1 MTIEELKIII
11 SAETEG
17 IKKAVSEVKTQV
29 NNLDKVT
36 KSSMK
41 TLQSTVNKTTNN
53 ITNSFK
59 KMVKGILA
67 SVSLIALVKLGK
79 EALEYAS
86 NIEEVQNV
94 VDVSFGDMAEEVNQF
109 AKTSAA
115 SFGMSELMAKKTAST
130 FMAMSNGMG
139 VARQAG
145 KTMSLQLTALSGDM
159 ASFYNVSQEIADT
172 ALKSVFTGET
182 ESLKKF
188 GIVLTE
194 ANLKEYAMSQGIKK
208 QYSEMTQAEK
218 VALRYNYVMQATAN
232 AQGDFARTSNSWANQ
247 IRLLKLNFQ
256 QLMGVLGQI
265 LKNVLLP
272 VIQALNT
279 IINLLISAANA
290 VAKTFGGSGITF
302 KGASES
308 IGGVGD
314 SAGDLADNLGEAD
327 KQAKALNKTIAG
339 FDELNTLSSK
349 DTGGTGAGTGTGGTG
364 IGDIGL
370 SEPYQFEQLNKQ
382 EGEIKKSLDEYLNAF
397 NNFIN
402 KINEAFKK
410 YQDTAT
416 EIGTKAAETINK
428 VFAGIDWAKIGETVG
443 NGTNLV
449 INALHGFAVK
459 LDWKQIGFDIA
470 TSLANYLGTVDWKK
484 AGSTLAEYLNG
495 VLDAVNGVLDNTE
508 LVDNL
513 ITAFTD
519 FINGFIDTFDPSK
532 LTTAIAKL
540 ATVLT
545 KFVKEAILLID
556 WDALRKDV
564 NEGIKGLF
572 ITPESTT
579 IFGTAFGLIGI
590 SAATNLVQAFLNFDI
605 GGKITSGLTK
615 IVKYVHDAFVSPLA
629 YEMGGALSSIQSFSK
644 RGILYMT
651 EADEAFGD
659 SISGFMSWGNFAS
672 KAFALPLVKIAA
684 VAAAIAVVV
693 AAMVKLYKENE
704 DFRKVVDTLWNSVKQ
719 IFGSI
724 VEIVTTVWNDTLKP
738 VFSAFWDLIKAVWD
752 VFAEAVGAV
761 VTTLA
766 PFLLNTF
773 EQIKVA
779 IDVLLVV
786 IKIIAPAIGEATKG
800 AINFFKDLLNNIKT
814 IFGGITKFISGVFT
828 GDWKKAW
835 EGVKNIFKG
844 VFNALAG
851 IAKAPLNIIIG
862 FINGLLKGIT
872 NGINTVIRKIN
883 TLHWKVPSWVPVI
896 GGQNWGFNFRTFTP
910 YQVQYL
916 AKGGVLKS
924 PTLAMAGE
932 YPGVSNNP
940 EIVTPEKLLTEI
952 IDRGNDDIITAFA
965 QMTAQL
971 ISSIEGISTEVKIG
985 DDVIAKS
992 AARGNKAQLL
1002 KTGKPYFA

>member
-11 SAETEG
+11 SAETAG

-29 NNLDKVT
+29 NNLDKAT

-194 ANLKEYAMSQGIKK
+194 ANLKAYALSQGIKK
-208 QYSEMTQAEK
+208 QYSEMSQAEK

-247 IRLLKLNFQ
+247 VRILKLNFQ

-290 VAKTFGGSGITF
+290 VAKTFGGSGLTF
-302 KGASES
+302 KGASET

-349 DTGGTGAGTGTGGTG
+349 DTGGTDTGASGGTG
-364 IGDIGL
+364 VGDIGL

-484 AGSTLAEYLNG
+484 AGTTLAEYLNG
-495 VLDAVNGVLDNTE
+495 VLDAANGVLDNTE

-545 KFVKEAILLID
+545 KFVKDAILLID

-572 ITPESTT
+572 STPESTA
-579 IFGTAFGLIGI
+579 IFGTAFGLLGI
-590 SAATNLVQAFLNFDI
+590 SAASNLVQSFLNYDI
-605 GGKITSGLTK
+605 GQKIKTGLTNSLEIAKDVVRIWSERINKDISAVNTIIGSNSKGFKLFGEIVSNVFASPVAKITLFIGLIATVIAALVTLYNK
-615 IVKYVHDAFVSPLA
+615 SETFRNYVQTIWEILKSIFSDIGNMLKDLWENHILPLWDELQPIFISIGDMFKDLWDVISTVVGWIVGVI
-629 YEMGGALSSIQSFSK
+629 GGALLTGVVS
-644 RGILYMT
+644 
-651 EADEAFGD
+651 AF
-659 SISGFMSWGNFAS
+659 
-672 KAFALPLVKIAA
+672 KKIIEIITN
-684 VAAAIAVVV
+684 AIA
-693 AAMVKLYKENE
+693 
-704 DFRKVVDTLWNSVKQ
+704 
-719 IFGSI
+719 SI
-724 VEIVTTVWNDTLKP
+724 TD
-738 VFSAFWDLIKAVWD
+738 
-752 VFAEAVGAV
+752 V
-761 VTTLA
+761 VTGIIQFVKGIINLDFQQIINGLTNILQGLIS
-766 PFLLNTF
+766 FVTNTF
-773 EQIKVA
+773 
-779 IDVLLVV
+779 
-786 IKIIAPAIGEATKG
+786 KI
-800 AINFFKDLLNNIKT
+800 
-814 IFGGITKFISGVFT
+814 SWRV
-828 GDWKKAW
+828 AW
-835 EGVKNIFKG
+835 EGVIGAFRG
-844 VFNALAG
+844 LFSALPDYV
-851 IAKAPLNIIIG
+851 KAPINSVIG
-862 FINGLLKGIT
+862 FINKMLYGIT

-883 TLHWKVPSWVPVI
+883 TLHWKVPDWVPLI
-896 GGQNWGFNFRTFTP
+896 GGQQWGFNFRTFTA
-910 YQVQYL
+910 YQIPYL
-916 AKGGVLKS
+916 ANGGVIKS

-932 YPGVSNNP
+932 YPGASTNP
-940 EIVTPEKLLTEI
+940 EIVTPQKLLTEI

-971 ISSIEGISTEVKIG
+971 ISSIDGISTEVKIG

>member
-11 SAETEG
+11 SAETAG

-29 NNLDKVT
+29 NNLDKAT

-194 ANLKEYAMSQGIKK
+194 ANLKAYALSQGIKK

-247 IRLLKLNFQ
+247 IRILKLNFQ

-279 IINLLISAANA
+279 IISLLVSAANA
-290 VAKTFGGSGITF
+290 VAKTFGGSGLTF

-339 FDELNTLSSK
+339 FDELNTLTSK
-349 DTGGTGAGTGTGGTG
+349 ATSGTDTGASGG
-364 IGDIGL
+364 IGDIGI

-382 EGEIKKSLDEYLNAF
+382 EGELKKSLDEYLKAVNSF
-397 NNFIN
+397 VSNVNDV
-402 KINEAFKK
+402 FKK
-410 YQDTAT
+410 YLSTAE
-416 EIGTKAAETINK
+416 EIGVKAAETINK
-428 VFAGIDWAKIGETVG
+428 VFGGIDWAKIGETVG
-443 NGTNLV
+443 NGTNLI
-449 INALHGFAVK
+449 INTLHGFAVE
-459 LDWKQIGFDIA
+459 LDWKQIGYDIA
-470 TSLANYLGTVDWKK
+470 TSLANYLGTVDWEK
-484 AGSTLAEYLNG
+484 AGTTLAEYLNG
-495 VLDAVNGVLDNTE
+495 VFDAVNGVLENTE

-519 FINGFIDTFDPSK
+519 FINGFVNTFDPSK
-532 LTTAIAKL
+532 LTEAIAKL

-556 WDALRKDV
+556 WDALREDV
-564 NEGIKGLF
+564 NNGIKGLF
-572 ITPESTT
+572 STPESTA

-629 YEMGGALSSIQSFSK
+629 DEMGGALSSIQGFSK
-644 RGILYMT
+644 KGILYMT
-651 EADEAFGD
+651 EADEAFGN
-659 SISGFMSWGNFAS
+659 SATGFMSWGKLA
-672 KAFALPLVKIAA
+672 KQAFALPLVKIAA
-684 VAAAIAVVV
+684 VAAAIAAVI

-704 DFRKVVDTLWNSVKQ
+704 NFRDVVNTVWNLVKSVLDSLVQ
-719 IFGSI
+719 IVG
-724 VEIVTTVWNDTLKP
+724 TVWNDTLKP
-738 VFSAFWDLIKAVWD
+738 ILSALWDLIKTVWD
-752 VFAEAVGAV
+752 TFAEAVGAIASILAPVLVSAFAEIKALIDALLVVVRTIAPVVGEV
-761 VTTLA
+761 VTT
-766 PFLLNTF
+766 
-773 EQIKVA
+773 
-779 IDVLLVV
+779 V
-786 IKIIAPAIGEATKG
+786 INVFTS
-800 AINFFKDLLNNIKT
+800 LLNNIKT
-814 IFGGITKFISGVFT
+814 IFGGITQFISGVFT
-828 GDWKKAW
+828 GNWKKAW

-844 VFNALAG
+844 VWESLKT
-851 IAKAPLNIIIG
+851 IAKAPINAIIG
-862 FINGLLKGIT
+862 FVNGMLKGIT
-872 NGINTVIRKIN
+872 SGINTVIRKIN
-883 TLHWKVPSWVPVI
+883 TLSWRVPDWVPMI
-896 GGQNWGFNFRTFTP
+896 GGQKWGFNFKTFTP
-910 YQVQYL
+910 YQIPYL

-932 YPGVSNNP
+932 YPGASNNP

-952 IDRGNDDIITAFA
+952 IDRGNDDIISAFA
-965 QMTAQL
+965 SMTSQL
-971 ISSIEGISTEVKIG
+971 IRAIEEVDMKVSIG
-985 DDVIAKS
+985 DDVIAQS
-992 AARGNKAQLL
+992 ASRGNNAYK
-1002 KTGKPYFA
+1002 KRTGVALI

>member
-194 ANLKEYAMSQGIKK
+194 ANLKSYAMSQGIKK
-208 QYSEMTQAEK
+208 QYSEMSQAEK

-247 IRLLKLNFQ
+247 IRILKLNFQ

-290 VAKTFGGSGITF
+290 VAKTFGGSGLTF
-302 KGASES
+302 KGASET

-349 DTGGTGAGTGTGGTG
+349 DTGGTDTGASGG
-364 IGDIGL
+364 IGDIAL

-410 YQDTAT
+410 YQDTAL
-416 EIGTKAAETINK
+416 EIGKNAAETINK

-449 INALHGFAVK
+449 INALHGFAVE

-484 AGSTLAEYLNG
+484 AGTTLAEYLNG

-572 ITPESTT
+572 STPESTA
-579 IFGTAFGLIGI
+579 IFGTAFGLLGI
-590 SAATNLVQAFLNFDI
+590 SAASNLVQSFLNYDI
-605 GGKITSGLTK
+605 GQKIKTGLTNSLEIAKDVVRIWSDRINKDISAVNTIIGSNSKGFKLFGEIVSNVFASPVAKITLFIGLIATVIAALVTLYNK
-615 IVKYVHDAFVSPLA
+615 SETFRNYVQTIWGILQSIFSDIGNMLKDLWENHILPLWNELQPIFISIGDMFKDLWDVISTVVGWIVGVI
-629 YEMGGALSSIQSFSK
+629 GGALLTGVVS
-644 RGILYMT
+644 
-651 EADEAFGD
+651 AF
-659 SISGFMSWGNFAS
+659 
-672 KAFALPLVKIAA
+672 KKIIEIITN
-684 VAAAIAVVV
+684 AIA
-693 AAMVKLYKENE
+693 
-704 DFRKVVDTLWNSVKQ
+704 
-719 IFGSI
+719 SI
-724 VEIVTTVWNDTLKP
+724 TD
-738 VFSAFWDLIKAVWD
+738 
-752 VFAEAVGAV
+752 V
-761 VTTLA
+761 VTGIIQFVKGIINLDFQQIINGLTNILQGLIS
-766 PFLLNTF
+766 FVTNTF
-773 EQIKVA
+773 
-779 IDVLLVV
+779 
-786 IKIIAPAIGEATKG
+786 KI
-800 AINFFKDLLNNIKT
+800 
-814 IFGGITKFISGVFT
+814 SWRV
-828 GDWKKAW
+828 AW
-835 EGVKNIFKG
+835 EGVIGAFRG
-844 VFNALAG
+844 LFSALPNYV
-851 IAKAPLNIIIG
+851 KAPINSVIG
-862 FINGLLKGIT
+862 FINKMLYGIT

-883 TLHWKVPSWVPVI
+883 TLSWKVPDWVPLI
-896 GGQNWGFNFRTFTP
+896 GGQQWGFNFRTFTA
-910 YQVQYL
+910 YQIPYL
-916 AKGGVLKS
+916 ANGGVIKS

-932 YPGVSNNP
+932 YPGASNNP

>member
-1 MTIEELKIII
+1 M
-11 SAETEG
+11 A
-17 IKKAVSEVKTQV
+17 
-29 NNLDKVT
+29 
-36 KSSMK
+36 
-41 TLQSTVNKTTNN
+41 
-53 ITNSFK
+53 
-59 KMVKGILA
+59 KGIIA

-94 VDVSFGDMAEEVNQF
+94 VDVSFGNMANEINEF

-115 SFGMSELMAKKTAST
+115 SFGLSELAAKKTAST

-139 VARQAG
+139 IARDAG
-145 KTMSLQLTALSGDM
+145 KLMSMQLTALSGDM
-159 ASFYNVSQEIADT
+159 ASFYNVSQEMANT
-172 ALKSVFTGET
+172 ALNSIFTGET

-218 VALRYNYVMQATAN
+218 VAIRYNYVMQATAN

-279 IINLLISAANA
+279 IISLLVSAANA
-290 VAKTFGGSGITF
+290 VAKTFGGSGISF

-327 KQAKALNKTIAG
+327 KQAKALSKTISG
-339 FDELNTLSSK
+339 FDELNTLTGK
-349 DTGGTGAGTGTGGTG
+349 TTGGTDTGASGGTG
-364 IGDIGL
+364 VGDIGL

-382 EGEIKKSLDEYLNAF
+382 EGELKKSLDEYLKAVNSF
-397 NNFIN
+397 VSNVNDV
-402 KINEAFKK
+402 FKK
-410 YQDTAT
+410 YLSTAE
-416 EIGTKAAETINK
+416 EIGVKAADTINK
-428 VFAGIDWAKIGETVG
+428 VFGGINWAKIGETVG
-443 NGTNLV
+443 NGTNLI
-449 INALHGFAVK
+449 INTLHGFAVE
-459 LDWKQIGFDIA
+459 LDWKKIGYDIA
-470 TSLANYLGTVDWKK
+470 TSLANYLGTVDWGK
-484 AGSTLAEYLNG
+484 AGTTLAEYLNG
-495 VLDAVNGVLDNTE
+495 VFDAVNGVLDNTE

-513 ITAFTD
+513 ISACTD
-519 FINGFIDTFDPSK
+519 FINGFVNTFDPSK
-532 LTTAIAKL
+532 LTEAIAKL

-556 WDALRKDV
+556 WDALREDV

-572 ITPESTT
+572 TTPESTAV
-579 IFGTAFGLIGI
+579 FGTAFGLIGI

-605 GGKITSGLTK
+605 GGKITSGVTK
-615 IVKYVHDAFVSPLA
+615 IVKHIHDAFLSPLA
-629 YEMGGALSSIQSFSK
+629 DEMGGALDHIESFSK
-644 RGILYMT
+644 RGISFFRETDVAL
-651 EADEAFGD
+651 GD
-659 SISGFMSWGNFAS
+659 SASGFMSWGNFAS
-672 KAFALPLVKIAA
+672 KAFALPLVKIVA
-684 VAAAIAVVV
+684 VAAALAAVI

-704 DFRKVVDTLWNSVKQ
+704 EFRKVVNTLWNSVKE
-719 IFGSI
+719 IFGSL

-738 VFSAFWDLIKAVWD
+738 VFSAFWELIKTVWD
-752 VFAEAVGAV
+752 TFAEAVGAIV
-761 VTTLA
+761 SVSAPLLLA
-766 PFLLNTF
+766 ILEKL
-773 EQIKVA
+773 KVA
-779 IDVLLVV
+779 INAITLVV
-786 IKIIAPAIGEATKG
+786 KIIAPVIGEATKS
-800 AINFFKDLLNNIKT
+800 AINFFKDLLNNVKT

-835 EGVKNIFKG
+835 EGVKQIFKG
-844 VFNALAG
+844 VFDALAG
-851 IAKAPLNIIIG
+851 IAKAPINTIIG
-862 FINGLLKGIT
+862 FVNGLLKGIT
-872 NGINTVIRKIN
+872 NGMNTVIRKIN
-883 TLHWKVPSWVPVI
+883 TLSWKVPDWVPLI
-896 GGQNWGFNFRTFTP
+896 GGQKWGFNFKTFTP

-916 AKGGVLKS
+916 ADGGVLKS

-932 YPGVSNNP
+932 YPGASTNP
-940 EIVTPEKLLTEI
+940 EIVTPQNLLTEI
-952 IDRGNDDIITAFA
+952 INKGNSDIITAFA
-965 QMTAQL
+965 QMTSQM
-971 ISSIEGISTEVKIG
+971 ISAIEKVDMEVSIG
-985 DDVIAKS
+985 DDIIAKS

>member
-11 SAETEG
+11 SAETAG

-29 NNLDKVT
+29 NNLDKAT

-194 ANLKEYAMSQGIKK
+194 ANLKAYALSQGIKK
-208 QYSEMTQAEK
+208 QYSEMSQAEK

-247 IRLLKLNFQ
+247 IRVLKLNFQ

-290 VAKTFGGSGITF
+290 VAKTFGGSGLTF
-302 KGASES
+302 KGASET

-349 DTGGTGAGTGTGGTG
+349 DTGGTDTGTGGG
-364 IGDIGL
+364 IGDIAL

-410 YQDTAT
+410 YLSTAE
-416 EIGTKAAETINK
+416 EIGVKAAETINK

-484 AGSTLAEYLNG
+484 AGTTLAEYLNG

-519 FINGFIDTFDPSK
+519 FVNGFIDTFDPSK
-532 LTTAIAKL
+532 LTEAIAKL

-545 KFVKEAILLID
+545 KFVKDAILLID

-572 ITPESTT
+572 STPESTA
-579 IFGTAFGLIGI
+579 IFGTAFGLLGI
-590 SAATNLVQAFLNFDI
+590 SAASNLVQSFLNYHI
-605 GGKITSGLTK
+605 GQKIKNELTNSLEIAK
-615 IVKYVHDAFVSPLA
+615 NVVQNF
-629 YEMGGALSSIQSFSK
+629 SSRINKDMATLNAIIGQNNK
-644 RGILYMT
+644 
-651 EADEAFGD
+651 
-659 SISGFMSWGNFAS
+659 GFMLFGEIIS
-672 KAFALPLVKIAA
+672 KAFASPIAKIALLIALIAA
-684 VAAAIAVVV
+684 VVAALVTLYNKSETFRNYVQTIWEVIKSVLSDIGNMLKDLWDNHILPLWDELQPIFISIGDMFKELWDVISTVVGWIVGLIGGAFLTGVVSALKKVIEIITTAIASITD
-693 AAMVKLYKENE
+693 MVTGIIQFVKGIINL
-704 DFRKVVDTLWNSVKQ
+704 DFQQ
-719 IFGSI
+719 IINGLTNILQGLISF
-724 VEIVTTVWNDTLKP
+724 VT
-738 VFSAFWDLIKAVWD
+738 
-752 VFAEAVGAV
+752 
-761 VTTLA
+761 
-766 PFLLNTF
+766 NTF
-773 EQIKVA
+773 
-779 IDVLLVV
+779 
-786 IKIIAPAIGEATKG
+786 KI
-800 AINFFKDLLNNIKT
+800 
-814 IFGGITKFISGVFT
+814 SWRV
-828 GDWKKAW
+828 AW
-835 EGVKNIFKG
+835 EGVIGAFRG
-844 VFNALAG
+844 LFSALPDYV
-851 IAKAPLNIIIG
+851 KAPINSVIG
-862 FINGLLKGIT
+862 FINKMLYGIT

-883 TLHWKVPSWVPVI
+883 TLSWKVPDWVPMI
-896 GGQNWGFNFRTFTP
+896 GGQKWGFNFRTFTA
-910 YQVQYL
+910 YQIPYL
-916 AKGGVLKS
+916 ANGGVLKS

-932 YPGVSNNP
+932 YPGASTNP
-940 EIVTPEKLLTEI
+940 EIVTPQKLLTEI
-952 IDRGNDDIITAFA
+952 VDRGNDDIITAFA

>member
-11 SAETEG
+11 SAETAG

-29 NNLDKVT
+29 NNLDKAT

-145 KTMSLQLTALSGDM
+145 KTMSMQLTALSGDM

-194 ANLKEYAMSQGIKK
+194 ANLKAYALSQGIKK
-208 QYSEMTQAEK
+208 QYSELTQAEK
-218 VALRYNYVMQATAN
+218 VALRYNYVMQSTAQV
-232 AQGDFARTSNSWANQ
+232 QGDFARTSNSWANQ
-247 IRLLKLNFQ
+247 IRILKLNFQ

-290 VAKTFGGSGITF
+290 VAKTFGGSGLTF
-302 KGASES
+302 KGASET

-349 DTGGTGAGTGTGGTG
+349 DTGGTDIGAGGG

-410 YQDTAT
+410 YLSTAE
-416 EIGTKAAETINK
+416 EIGVKAAETINK

-484 AGSTLAEYLNG
+484 AGTTLAEYLNG

-508 LVDNL
+508 LVGNL

-519 FINGFIDTFDPSK
+519 FVNGFIDTFDPSK
-532 LTTAIAKL
+532 LTEAIAKL

-545 KFVKEAILLID
+545 KFVKNAILLID
-556 WDALRKDV
+556 WDALREDV
-564 NEGIKGLF
+564 NNGIKGLF
-572 ITPESTT
+572 ITPESTA

-590 SAATNLVQAFLNFDI
+590 SAATNLVEAFLNFDI
-605 GGKITSGLTK
+605 GTKIASGLTK
-615 IVKYVHDAFVSPLA
+615 IVKHVHDAFLSPLA
-629 YEMGGALSSIQSFSK
+629 YEMGGSLDHIESFSK
-644 RGILYMT
+644 RGISFFRQT
-651 EADEAFGD
+651 DVAFGD
-659 SISGFMSWGNFAS
+659 SASGFMSWGNFAS
-672 KAFALPLVKIAA
+672 KAFAMPLVKIAA
-684 VAAAIAVVV
+684 VAAAIGVVV
-693 AAMVKLYKENE
+693 AAMVKLYNENE
-704 DFRKVVDTLWNSVKQ
+704 EVRKVIDTLWNKVKE
-719 IFGSI
+719 IFGSL

-766 PFLLNTF
+766 PFLLGIF
-773 EQIKVA
+773 EQIKIA
-779 IDVLLVV
+779 IDALLVIV
-786 IKIIAPAIGEATKG
+786 KTIAPIIGEATKG
-800 AINFFKDLLNNIKT
+800 AISFFTDLLNSIKT
-814 IFGGITKFISGVFT
+814 IFSGITKFITGVFT

-835 EGVKNIFKG
+835 EGVKDIFKG
-844 VFNALAG
+844 VFESLAKL
-851 IAKAPLNIIIG
+851 AKGPINIIIG

-872 NGINTVIRKIN
+872 NGVNTVIRKIN
-883 TLHWKVPSWVPVI
+883 TLHWKVPDWVPVI
-896 GGQNWGFNFRTFTP
+896 GGQQWGFNFRTFTA
-910 YQVQYL
+910 YQIPYL
-916 AKGGVLKS
+916 ANGGVLKS

-932 YPGVSNNP
+932 YPGASTNP
-940 EIVTPEKLLTEI
+940 EIVTPQKLLTEI

>member
-1 MTIEELKIII
+1 
-11 SAETEG
+11 
-17 IKKAVSEVKTQV
+17 
-29 NNLDKVT
+29 
-36 KSSMK
+36 
-41 TLQSTVNKTTNN
+41 
-53 ITNSFK
+53 
-59 KMVKGILA
+59 
-67 SVSLIALVKLGK
+67 
-79 EALEYAS
+79 
-86 NIEEVQNV
+86 
-94 VDVSFGDMAEEVNQF
+94 
-109 AKTSAA
+109 
-115 SFGMSELMAKKTAST
+115 
-130 FMAMSNGMG
+130 
-139 VARQAG
+139 
-145 KTMSLQLTALSGDM
+145 
-159 ASFYNVSQEIADT
+159 
-172 ALKSVFTGET
+172 
-182 ESLKKF
+182 
-188 GIVLTE
+188 
-194 ANLKEYAMSQGIKK
+194 
-208 QYSEMTQAEK
+208 
-218 VALRYNYVMQATAN
+218 
-232 AQGDFARTSNSWANQ
+232 
-247 IRLLKLNFQ
+247 
-256 QLMGVLGQI
+256 MGVLGQI

-290 VAKTFGGSGITF
+290 VAKTFGGSGLTF
-302 KGASES
+302 KGASET

-349 DTGGTGAGTGTGGTG
+349 ATSGTDTGTGGG
-364 IGDIGL
+364 IGDIAL

-410 YQDTAT
+410 YQDTAL
-416 EIGTKAAETINK
+416 EIGKNAAETINK

-449 INALHGFAVK
+449 INALHGFAVE

-484 AGSTLAEYLNG
+484 AGTTLAEYLNG

-532 LTTAIAKL
+532 LTTALAKL

-545 KFVKEAILLID
+545 KFVKNAILLID
-556 WDALRKDV
+556 WDALREDV
-564 NEGIKGLF
+564 NNGIKGLF
-572 ITPESTT
+572 ITPESTA

-590 SAATNLVQAFLNFDI
+590 SAATNLVEAFLNFDI
-605 GGKITSGLTK
+605 GTKIASGLTK
-615 IVKYVHDAFVSPLA
+615 IVKHVHDSFLSPLA
-629 YEMGGALSSIQSFSK
+629 DEMGGSLDHIESFSK
-644 RGILYMT
+644 RGISFFRETDVAL
-651 EADEAFGD
+651 GD
-659 SISGFMSWGNFAS
+659 SASGFMSWGNFAS
-672 KAFALPLVKIAA
+672 KAFAMPLVKIAA
-684 VAAAIAVVV
+684 VVAAVVAVV
-693 AAMVKLYKENE
+693 AAMVKLYNENE
-704 DFRKVVDTLWNSVKQ
+704 EVRKVIDTLWNKVKE
-719 IFGSI
+719 IFGSL
-724 VEIVTTVWNDTLKP
+724 VEIVTTVWTDTLQP
-738 VFSAFWDLIKAVWD
+738 VFSAFWELIKLVWD
-752 VFAEAVGAV
+752 TFAEAVGAI

-766 PFLLNTF
+766 PFLLEIFN
-773 EQIKVA
+773 QIKFA
-779 IDVLLVV
+779 IDALVV
-786 IKIIAPAIGEATKG
+786 VVKIIAPTIGEATKG
-800 AINFFKDLLNNIKT
+800 AIKYFTDLLNSVKT

-835 EGVKNIFKG
+835 EGVKDIFKG
-844 VFNALAG
+844 VFDALAKL
-851 IAKAPLNIIIG
+851 AKGPINIIIG
-862 FINGLLKGIT
+862 FINGLLRGIT
-872 NGINTVIRKIN
+872 NGVNTVIRKIN
-883 TLHWKVPSWVPVI
+883 TLSWKVPDWVPVI
-896 GGQNWGFNFRTFTP
+896 GGQQWGFNFRTFTP

-932 YPGVSNNP
+932 YPGASNNP
-940 EIVTPEKLLTEI
+940 EIVTPQKLLTEI